1 MLMNTFQVP
10 NKPLQGPK
18 TAGAQF
24 YRRFISYPLFQG
36 VRNGMYTAECGKLWK
51 IVNLYFKMTFL

>member
-36 VRNGMYTAECGKLWK
+36 VRNGMYTAEWWQVVKQAK
-51 IVNLYFKMTFL
+51 QARYRE

>member
-36 VRNGMYTAECGKLWK
+36 VRNGMYTAEWAYAYGKITDLA
-51 IVNLYFKMTFL
+51 